1 MSPGPPARP
10 PSSVRRPGKAG
21 PVAVIEGF
29 AGRRSVVP
37 FAILVL
43 CLLSLGLVLLLL
55 LNTAL
60 DRGAFEIQA
69 AQKRQSQLTDQQQE
83 LQLRLAGLSAPGAL
97 ASQAAALG
105 LVPNP
110 RPVFLDPGT
119 GAVLGVPTPAP
130 TTAPPAPAASSSS
143 PSPSASQSP
152 SASAAASASAS
163 AAVSGRAMPPANGP
177 AAPAAPSASPQSSAG
192 APASPQDSA
201 TPTTS
206 ASATGSRP

>member
-1 MSPGPPARP
+1 M
-10 PSSVRRPGKAG
+10 
-21 PVAVIEGF
+21 AVIEGF

-43 CLLSLGLVLLLL
+43 CLLAIGLVLLLL

-60 DRGAFEIQA
+60 DRGAFQIQA

-83 LQLRLAGLSAPGAL
+83 LQLRLAGLAAPGAL

-110 RPVFLDPGT
+110 RPVFLDPGD

-130 TTAPPAPAASSSS
+130 TTAPPAPAASSS
-143 PSPSASQSP
+143 PSPNASQSL
-152 SASAAASASAS
+152 SASATASASPG
-163 AAVSGRAMPPANGP
+163 VSGHAMPPANTP
-177 AAPAAPSASPQSSAG
+177 AVPVSPNASPKSSAGASASPQDAT
-192 APASPQDSA
+192 
-201 TPTTS
+201 TPTAS

>member
-1 MSPGPPARP
+1 MSAGPPDGPHQTVPRQ
-10 PSSVRRPGKAG
+10 VRRPGRLG

-29 AGRRSVVP
+29 AGRRSIIP

-43 CLLSLGLVLLLL
+43 CLLAAGLVILLL

-69 AQKRQSQLTDQQQE
+69 AQKRQSRLTDQQQE

-105 LVPNP
+105 MVPNP
-110 RPVFLDPGT
+110 RPAFLNPSG
-119 GAVLGVPTPAP
+119 GAVLGVPTAAP
-130 TTAPPAPAASSSS
+130 TTAA
-143 PSPSASQSP
+143 PSPSAT
-152 SASAAASASAS
+152 
-163 AAVSGRAMPPANGP
+163 
-177 AAPAAPSASPQSSAG
+177 AAPSATASSSASPSQPPTSSPST
-192 APASPQDSA
+192 PAA
-201 TPTTS
+201 TAS